1 MDQKLEN
8 SSRFKKQF
16 PTLFYQQMCS
26 DENKCQD
33 LEIKDIQVDRLC
45 QRQLFELQF
54 NQPQKVHDGDKEIS
68 YKSFQVDINDSLQK
82 SLKDINNNN
91 SFIKS
96 QQALTSFNVNS
107 IAQEEQCN
115 QYPQE
120 NNHKDHQEESKTTSL
135 QNSKKKLLQC
145 EDKMIDSNKNES
157 EKESSNFSDF
167 NQQVSQN
174 LRNLEAQNDSQNPSS
189 KMDINY
195 SNQKSQSQFA
205 IQDEMIY
212 EKDLVK
218 LGTKVNTV
226 LKNQYLNKQ
235 ETMVQQKHK
244 QNFQKASN
252 IISRLLNSSMNRIMR
267 IRQNVKVFIY
277 NLKIRHSNRKMDN
290 LSEKEYQI
298 INDLS
303 HFHRQKDQIHKSFK
317 IFLLLSRV
325 LKKSQQLAIF
335 MPTDTS
341 RVIWDLIQVVFTYTF
356 FYFYSI
362 LIFFDQNDFDTNFI
376 QQISFYAF
384 VFFLLDILVNLN
396 TAFFDKDIIITRRKL
411 IAKQYILSS
420 IFITDLISMFI
431 LGSKVIYSNSFISNN
446 TNQNLFLF
454 GLNLL
459 IFLKGNGISYKKKR
473 FDYIF
478 TLSENQKHIFKLIN
492 QLASVITVAHIAA
505 IGWYFVGVSESNNQ
519 QNNWLDKLNIS
530 SYTYYQKYIY
540 SIYWS
545 ITTMTT
551 VGYGDISASNSI
563 EALYITIT
571 MILFSCVFAYSIN
584 NIGFILQEIEK
595 SSKQLNDDITTIQR
609 YLIRKDVNIQLKS
622 RVRHYLSFLAQ
633 EQKDRDKQQ
642 EDKILSVLSNKL
654 RDEITHEINSK
665 ILNNYLIFSSNFTQ
679 STLNKLIFV
688 MKEILV
694 NPNEVIITE
703 GQSDDSSI
711 YFIQNGIIEIYQQQ
725 IQKQNMISVIKTL
738 TKGQIF
744 GEISFFSGLQ
754 RQSSA
759 RSVNLSTLYKINREE
774 FIEILKENTEDFE
787 RFKMMQD
794 QIIFQKDIT
803 ITHSECYNCK
813 NSGHLANQCP
823 RTHQYFDKQ
832 FIILKQN
839 FSIFQE
845 RLFKERANI
854 KSKYNAKQFVLIQFL
869 TFNFLLSLRLLQ
881 KKNQG
886 IIQRLKQ
893 NIQKEDDEIYQMFT
907 NQENLNTDYSQSQLD
922 NEDFQDEDDEEED
935 SKSQITLQFE
945 DKENDINIKKIQQ
958 QLDKAEKQ
966 IKSINHFNSNITNCD
981 DNDQIMSLENQ
992 IQNFNS
998 NFVYE
1003 NQDFA
1008 RAKSNTFNS
1017 QGMAKSF
1024 EVSESNDSINQ
1035 DCMSNNLQKQ
1045 TYYPESIKAIYKKDT
1060 KLDLQSSMLNYEE
1073 DEGQNSNKSKKFDK
1087 QKQFQTINSQFTD
1100 YLKSQMKQGPCYSNL
1115 NKHIQKQVSNQ
1126 SVDDNSQYQNSD
1138 IPNQQINKG
1147 ENNNQRK
1154 SKSTHLHKSKKNSYS
1169 KNLVQNQSQ
1178 KEVRSSV
1185 EQMLLQNI
1193 VQMGLIDKRSSD
1205 FQNKSNDNFNQDKN
1219 QKIQSSIRSIRDNIQ
1234 QKSNQYLQTKNN
1246 NQRPS
1251 TNSDQNKQQQE
1262 KNGGQIQSENQQIL
1276 DRIAKLLQTSQL
1288 PLLFQLNNGKSL
1300 LQDSQFLQNQID
1312 QFDKIQQF
1320 KKFYPENNFDKVL
1333 HKLKIT
1339 QQEQKKQKKMKLASK
1354 ERRQNIG
1361 FGNTIRVSIF
1371 QGNANIIR
1379 FKPQDYDI
1387 NLYKPTYLSYGIKMQ
1402 KGVNFPLNMISKKL
1416 QALTI
1421 EVSNSNKGDKFGF
1434 DFGFVL
1440 LNLNQILRLNLD
1452 LSFNQ
1457 IHSQGI
1463 IELSKSLQKCQ
1474 MIHSLSLKLNNN
1486 PINDEGAIKLCSSIN
1501 SSGNLYYLL
1510 LILRNTKITSKTT
1523 LSLFSQNSNWDNLAT
1538 LRLCLSFNDLGDKGI
1553 SGLCTSLKNLKK
1565 ISSLELFLRRT
1576 GINSKGISSFSQ
1588 YLSQCVS
1595 IQNLTLNLVQ
1605 NNICSNGKSSLG
1617 AALSNCINLSTLNLY
1632 FQENNIDLSD
1642 YAKVINRFISYF
1654 KFQSQLGDSLVNPLA
1669 KCTNLQKL
1677 AIELGSNK
1685 INNQTVQK
1693 IGVSLKSLKIL
1704 SSLKLE
1710 LSNNNISS
1718 EGFSGLCQ
1726 GLEYCKNL
1734 IVLHLLIGKNKINDD
1749 AFVHFKL
1756 TQFQKLTDLTLEFYE
1771 NQISHSGAT
1780 IISFEIA
1787 NCQNLQSIL
1796 LDLNSNL
1803 IEDQSITFLGFNLA
1817 RCSNLKQIKL
1827 WLNDNPISL
1836 QALLALIQPFKQ
1848 IKDLQ
1853 LLHIF
1858 LRNNY
1863 SENSFLKELALP
1875 FQKLINLLNITLIIT
1890 NKTLKLIKC
1899 KVKIQC

>member
-1 MDQKLEN
+1 
-8 SSRFKKQF
+8 
-16 PTLFYQQMCS
+16 
-26 DENKCQD
+26 
-33 LEIKDIQVDRLC
+33 
-45 QRQLFELQF
+45 
-54 NQPQKVHDGDKEIS
+54 
-68 YKSFQVDINDSLQK
+68 
-82 SLKDINNNN
+82 
-91 SFIKS
+91 
-96 QQALTSFNVNS
+96 
-107 IAQEEQCN
+107 
-115 QYPQE
+115 
-120 NNHKDHQEESKTTSL
+120 
-135 QNSKKKLLQC
+135 
-145 EDKMIDSNKNES
+145 
-157 EKESSNFSDF
+157 
-167 NQQVSQN
+167 
-174 LRNLEAQNDSQNPSS
+174 
-189 KMDINY
+189 MDINY

-551 VGYGDISASNSI
+551 
-563 EALYITIT
+563 
-571 MILFSCVFAYSIN
+571 
-584 NIGFILQEIEK
+584 
-595 SSKQLNDDITTIQR
+595 
-609 YLIRKDVNIQLKS
+609 
-622 RVRHYLSFLAQ
+622 AQ

-854 KSKYNAKQFVLIQFL
+854 KSKYNAK
-869 TFNFLLSLRLLQ
+869 LLQ